1 MISIAFDVMGG
12 DFAPSETLQGAYL
25 ALKEMDIHLVLL
37 GPEAIVRQE
46 LKKFPDFPLDRV
58 TIQDAPDV
66 VGMSES
72 PAQAFRKK
80 KNSSIQL
87 GLNLVKEKSC
97 QGFVSA
103 GNTGAVMACSVLTL
117 GKIPGVERPA
127 IATVLPSQKGPFVM
141 LDMGST
147 VDCKPSHLAQF
158 AVMGHYF
165 AKLTLDIA
173 EPRVAL
179 LNIGEERDK
188 GNSACLEAYELIEK
202 EPIQFIG
209 NIEGKEILFG
219 KADVIV
225 CDGFVGNCLL
235 KFGEGVSELF
245 MQFFKNEAKISWVSA
260 LGLLILKP
268 GLKRFIKKFD
278 YQEYGGAPLLG
289 VNGVSIIAHG
299 KSKKIAVKN
308 AILRCKQAIENQL
321 VEKVTEALIP
331 SCDQ

>member
-1 MISIAFDVMGG
+1 MGG
-12 DFAPSETLQGAYL
+12 DLAPTETLQGAFL
-25 ALKEMDIHLVLL
+25 ALQELDIHLVLL
-37 GPEAIVRQE
+37 GPEAILKEE
-46 LKKFPDFPLDRV
+46 LNKIPQFPLNRV
-58 TIQDAPDV
+58 TLQDAPDV

-80 KNSSIQL
+80 KASSIQI
-87 GLNLVKEKSC
+87 GLNLVKDKTC

-103 GNTGAVMACSVLTL
+103 GNTGAVMACSALTL

-127 IATVLPSQKGPFVM
+127 IATVLPSQTGPFVM

-147 VDCKPSHLAQF
+147 MDCKPQHLAQF
-158 AVMGHYF
+158 AIMGHF
-165 AKLTLDIA
+165 FSKLTLGVS

-179 LNIGEERDK
+179 LNIGEEKDK
-188 GNSACLEAYELIEK
+188 GNHACLEAYELIEQL
-202 EPIQFIG
+202 PIHFTG
-209 NIEGKEILFG
+209 NIEGKDILFG

-225 CDGFVGNCLL
+225 CDGFVGNSLL

-245 MQFFKNEAKISWVSA
+245 MQFFKNEAKISWMSA
-260 LGLLILKP
+260 LGLFILKP

-299 KSKKIAVKN
+299 KSKRIAIKN
-308 AILRCKQAIENQL
+308 AILRCKQTIENQL
-321 VEKVTEALIP
+321 VEKVTEALNP
-331 SCDQ
+331 SWPQ